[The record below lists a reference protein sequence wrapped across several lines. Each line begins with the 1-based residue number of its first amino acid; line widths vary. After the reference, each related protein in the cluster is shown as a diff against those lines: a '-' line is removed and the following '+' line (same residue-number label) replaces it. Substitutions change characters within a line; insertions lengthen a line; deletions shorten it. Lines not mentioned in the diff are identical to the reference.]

1 MSITCLGD
9 GFKTIVHVSIFI
21 DSTVQK
27 KPKLQ
32 KKLYVSIQLPFIS
45 LKHATQKQI
54 DSALPFYNKK
64 SIKIFKKQK

>member
-1 MSITCLGD
+1 MGSKQLYTYRFSLIQL
-9 GFKTIVHVSIFI
+9 FKKN
-21 DSTVQK
+21 QNYK
-27 KPKLQ
+27 

-45 LKHATQKQI
+45 LKQATQKQI